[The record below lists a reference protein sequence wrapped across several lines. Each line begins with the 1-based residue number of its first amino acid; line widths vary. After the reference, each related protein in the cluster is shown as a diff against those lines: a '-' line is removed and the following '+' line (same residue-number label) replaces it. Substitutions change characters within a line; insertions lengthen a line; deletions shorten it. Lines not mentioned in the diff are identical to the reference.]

1 MKRLFLDTN
10 FILDYLER
18 EEYKES
24 SQQFLEDLI
33 LQNYKCYVSYLSVAN
48 FAYIER
54 KKPREIVMKY
64 LKTIVELFEIVP
76 NNKKQIQ
83 DAIEIEGSDFEDILQ
98 YQSALYSK
106 CDFIITR
113 NEKHFAFSNIP
124 VFSPTAFREKYL
136 DAN

>member
-24 SQQFLEDLI
+24 SQQFLEDLAR
-33 LQNYKCYVSYLSVAN
+33 QNYKCYVSYLSIAN

-54 KKPREIVMKY
+54 KKPYEIVRNYIKMV
-64 LKTIVELFEIVP
+64 IELFEVVP

-83 DAIEIEGSDFEDILQ
+83 DAIEIEGPDFEDILQ
-98 YQSALYSK
+98 YQSAVSSK

-124 VFSPTAFREKYL
+124 VLSPTDFREKYL
-136 DAN
+136 NSN

>member
-24 SQQFLEDLI
+24 SQQFLEDLV

-76 NNKKQIQ
+76 NNLTI
-83 DAIEIEGSDFEDILQ
+83 
-98 YQSALYSK
+98 
-106 CDFIITR
+106 R
-113 NEKHFAFSNIP
+113 N
-124 VFSPTAFREKYL
+124 KYKML
-136 DAN
+136 LK